1 MNTSELNRPDNDDV
15 AAWHRHFT
23 AVTSWLL
30 ISGDLHPST
39 HLARQQLSEWVE
51 AGVTDIV
58 DARIEWSDAE
68 RVRRWEPQIR
78 YWSLGAHD
86 DGRQQDQ
93 AWFDQGVDIASA
105 ARAAEGRVMVHCHM
119 GINRGPSM
127 AFAMLLDAGWS
138 AAPALSAIRAAR
150 PIAAMSYAADALE
163 AHFVRNSMPAPE
175 RRIERENLERWFQDH
190 PIDEAAAIRRVRE
203 ATEGDW

>member
-86 DGRQQDQ
+86 DGRHTIVGHTDWEMLRDHVVSRGEVFYQPE
-93 AWFDQGVDIASA
+93 GRIVDIA
-105 ARAAEGRVMVHCHM
+105 
-119 GINRGPSM
+119 
-127 AFAMLLDAGWS
+127 
-138 AAPALSAIRAAR
+138 
-150 PIAAMSYAADALE
+150 
-163 AHFVRNSMPAPE
+163 
-175 RRIERENLERWFQDH
+175 QD
-190 PIDEAAAIRRVRE
+190 E
-203 ATEGDW
+203 